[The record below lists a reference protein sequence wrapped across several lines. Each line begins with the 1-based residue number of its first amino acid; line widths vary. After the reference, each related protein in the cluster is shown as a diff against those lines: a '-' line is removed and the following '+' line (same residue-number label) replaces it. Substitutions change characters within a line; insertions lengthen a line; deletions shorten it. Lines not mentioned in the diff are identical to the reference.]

1 MNMNDKFTTF
11 SPWTRK
17 RWHAKVSD
25 SRPTRILGVVAG
37 ALLASIGL
45 ELFLMPHGII
55 VGGMTGVSA
64 LLAFYTEMRLGLF
77 LFLLNMP
84 IFMLQRWKLNSSFSS
99 LSILGLLVLSL
110 GSFLLHPLPA
120 LTSNPI
126 PAALVGGLSLGF
138 GVGLAVRFGG
148 ALDASERLFDWLR
161 SRSPLPAEAMI
172 WLFNC
177 LIFITAIW
185 LIGFEQATHSVI
197 AYIFVFES
205 IKLTLFGIRLHVT
218 VQIRSRRCNDIRQA
232 IALYLNRESS
242 NVKQTADELA
252 TLHYRCHRW
261 EMPRLK
267 SIVKDCDPDSEITIR
282 S

>member
-1 MNMNDKFTTF
+1 MNLNGKFTLF
-11 SPWTRK
+11 SPVK
-17 RWHAKVSD
+17 RQLHAKVPD
-25 SRPTRILGVVAG
+25 SRITKVLGVIAG

-55 VGGMTGVSA
+55 VGGMTGLSA

-77 LFLLNMP
+77 LFLLNLP
-84 IFMLQRWKLNSSFSS
+84 LLILQRWKRIGGFTS

-110 GSFLLHPLPA
+110 GSFMLHPFPA
-120 LTSNPI
+120 LTSNPV

-148 ALDASERLFDWLR
+148 ALDASEKLFDWLHCKL
-161 SRSPLPAEAMI
+161 PLSTEAMI

-177 LIFITAIW
+177 LIFVSAIW

-205 IKLTLFGIRLHVT
+205 VKLSLRGIRLHVS
-218 VQIRSRRCNDIRQA
+218 VMISSRKSEEIRQE
-232 IALYLNRESS
+232 IALYLNRDSS
-242 NVKQTADELA
+242 YEETSSSQDALLYCK
-252 TLHYRCHRW
+252 CHRW
-261 EMPRLK
+261 ELNRLK
-267 SIVKDCDPDSEITIR
+267 SIVKNCDPHSEITIK

>member
-1 MNMNDKFTTF
+1 MNLNDKFTLF
-11 SPWTRK
+11 SPMK
-17 RWHAKVSD
+17 RRQLPTKAPD
-25 SRPTRILGVVAG
+25 SRLTRVLGVIAG

-55 VGGMTGVSA
+55 VGGMTGLSA

-77 LFLLNMP
+77 IFLLNLP
-84 IFMLQRWKLNSSFSS
+84 LLMLQRRKWNSSFTS

-110 GSFLLHPLPA
+110 GSIILHPFPA
-120 LTSNPI
+120 LTSNPV
-126 PAALVGGLSLGF
+126 PAALAGGLSLGF

-148 ALDASERLFDWLR
+148 ALDASEKLFDWLR
-161 SRSPLPAEAMI
+161 SKWSLSTDALI

-177 LIFITAIW
+177 LIFVSAIW

-205 IKLTLFGIRLHVT
+205 IKLSLRGIRLHVS
-218 VQIRSRRCNDIRQA
+218 VMISSRKCEEIRQA
-232 IALYLNRESS
+232 IALYLNRDSSYKESS
-242 NVKQTADELA
+242 SGQDILLK
-252 TLHYRCHRW
+252 CHRW
-261 EMPRLK
+261 EISRLK
-267 SIVKDCDPDSEITIR
+267 AIVKNCDPQSEISIK

>member
-17 RWHAKVSD
+17 RWHAKVPD

-126 PAALVGGLSLGF
+126 PAALVGGLSLGL

-161 SRSPLPAEAMI
+161 SRSPLPTEAMI

-218 VQIRSRRCNDIRQA
+218 VQIRSRRSNDIQQA
-232 IALYLNRESS
+232 IALYLNRDSS
-242 NVKQTADELA
+242 NVNQTADEPA

-267 SIVKDCDPDSEITIR
+267 SIVKNCDPDSEISIK